1 MSLITSLI
9 LFVPASALS
18 SSEPSGCDDIG
29 DIVTATTP
37 TRQEEVARAILHS
50 ALRAVLHSADSYGE
64 RQQG

>member
-1 MSLITSLI
+1 MSLITSFI

-18 SSEPSGCDDIG
+18 SSEPSACHDIG
-29 DIVTATTP
+29 DIITATTP

-50 ALRAVLHSADSYGE
+50 ALRAVLHTADSYGE